1 MRLDNTLINE
11 IKNKVDIVEVISSY
25 VPLSMRGKNYF
36 GVCPFHDDHSP
47 SMSVS
52 KEKQIYTCFSC
63 GATGNVFH
71 FIQNFEHIS
80 FLEAVKKCADMCGV
94 TLDIKPNDDYLAN
107 NKNKNL
113 YEMYELSQKF
123 YQNNLKTKEGASA
136 RDYLTKRDITDDAIK
151 TFDIGLSLDDYNM
164 LVKLLEKKGFTDKD
178 ILKSGLANA
187 NDDGLYDIYR
197 HRIMFP
203 LHDIY
208 GHVIGYNGRAY
219 EGDITNKYVNSK
231 ETDIFKKRDFLYN
244 YHRAKDAA
252 RAKKEI
258 IIMEGPMDVIRA
270 YSVGINNVVA
280 TLGTAFG
287 SSQSN
292 LIKRLS
298 SNVILCFD
306 GDAAG
311 LKATKLAISE
321 LQKVGINPKIV
332 RIPNDEDPDE
342 FISKEGKDKFQE
354 LLDKAYDVME
364 FKALLIKS
372 ETNLSTAEG
381 LANYVNA
388 MISEINAID
397 DDILRSVTINRL
409 VKESGLDKETI
420 LAKLTPTKDLKLPT
434 PKKVSPK
441 NRRYKE
447 SLNALIYY
455 MLKDID
461 VIKKYDKSHLYIP
474 DKNYRSLAF
483 QISAFYKKYGYIA
496 IADLMTELTGDD
508 DLLKTL
514 GEIEV
519 LDSSSFS
526 PNAIDDYIKNIQM
539 ESQKEERSKY
549 QQQLYQAIDYDA
561 KLALGN
567 KLIADKLRSEEND

>member
-332 RIPNDEDPDE
+332 RSPNDEDPDE